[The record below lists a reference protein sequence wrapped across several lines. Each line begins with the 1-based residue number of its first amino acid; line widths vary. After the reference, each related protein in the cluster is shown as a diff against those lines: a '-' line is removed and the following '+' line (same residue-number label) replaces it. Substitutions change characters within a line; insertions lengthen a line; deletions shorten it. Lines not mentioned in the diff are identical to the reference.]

1 MATILTV
8 SSAGKDSEQLKL
20 SYIASVDTNGTVPQ
34 ESSLAVSHEV
44 KHTLTTHSPHD
55 SAIPPLGI
63 YPRERNTCMHTKT
76 CTKMFTA
83 TLSQPEATIQPKCL
97 A

>member
-8 SSAGKDSEQLKL
+8 SRSGKDSEQLKL

-44 KHTLTTHSPHD
+44 KHTLTHMTQQSHP
-55 SAIPPLGI
+55 
-63 YPRERNTCMHTKT
+63 
-76 CTKMFTA
+76 
-83 TLSQPEATIQPKCL
+83 
-97 A
+97 